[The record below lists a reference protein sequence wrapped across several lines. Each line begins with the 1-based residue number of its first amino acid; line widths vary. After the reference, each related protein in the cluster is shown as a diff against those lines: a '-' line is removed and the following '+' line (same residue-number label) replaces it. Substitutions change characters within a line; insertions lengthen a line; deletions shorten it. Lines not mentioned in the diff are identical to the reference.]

1 MDTASARPNTPA
13 SSPEV
18 NGEHAPPGVPSAPGP
33 DGVPADGKLSRSHFT
48 VIALLLVAAFVVIL
62 NETTMGVALPPIME
76 HFGVSAGVG
85 QWLTTIFMLVM
96 AVVIPM
102 TGFLLQRLGTRGSFL
117 IAMGL
122 FTAGTALA
130 ALAPT
135 FGVLVLARAVQASGT
150 AVMMPL
156 LMTTVM
162 NLVPPSRRGRF
173 MGNVSL
179 VIAAAPALGPTMSG
193 ALVEPLGWRG
203 VFGVM
208 LPISIATLVLG
219 ALMVKDVSE
228 RRRQKLDV
236 LSLPLSALGFGGLV
250 YGLSAMGEGGGAA
263 VHPAIPVTAGLAVLL
278 LFVLRQL
285 KLQRTDD
292 ALMDMRAFR
301 APGFSQS
308 LAAMSV
314 AALGMFGALIILPL
328 VLQQAMKLDP
338 LSTGLIVLPGAI
350 LMGLLGPVVGG
361 WYDRFGPRPLVV
373 PGSVMTVLAMLG
385 LSTVEPD
392 SSWLLVLLS
401 HIVLCLGLSMMFTPL
416 FTTALAGL
424 TPQLYS
430 HGSAALNTVQQVA
443 GAAGT
448 ALFVALF
455 SARSESLAHE
465 GVSAAES
472 LTGGAQLAFLVGAAV
487 LVTALLIG
495 LTLRRPAP
503 AAGDAH
509 GDVRKAAQPAG
520 H

>member
-1 MDTASARPNTPA
+1 MDTASARPNTP
-13 SSPEV
+13 SPEV
-18 NGEHAPPGVPSAPGP
+18 NGEHAPPVTTDPPAAPAAP
-33 DGVPADGKLSRSHFT
+33 VAPADGKLARNHFT

-62 NETTMGVALPPIME
+62 NETTMGVALPPIMD

-85 QWLTTIFMLVM
+85 QWLTTIFMLMM

-135 FGVLVLARAVQASGT
+135 FGVLVVARAVQASGT

-162 NLVPPSRRGRF
+162 NLVPPARRGRF

-193 ALVEPLGWRG
+193 ALVGPLGWRG

-208 LPISIATLVLG
+208 LPISVAALVLG
-219 ALMVKDVSE
+219 AVMVKDVSE
-228 RRRQKLDV
+228 RKRQKLD
-236 LSLPLSALGFGGLV
+236 LPSLPLSALGFGGLV
-250 YGLSAMGEGGGAA
+250 YGLSAMGEGGGAP
-263 VHPAIPVTAGLAVLL
+263 VHPAIPVVGGLAVLT
-278 LFVLRQL
+278 LFAFRQVR
-285 KLQRTDD
+285 LQRTDD

-301 APGFSQS
+301 APGFSKS

-314 AALGMFGALIILPL
+314 AALGMFGALILLPL
-328 VLQQAMKLDP
+328 VLQEAMHLDP

-361 WYDRFGPRPLVV
+361 WYDRVGPRPLVI
-373 PGSVMTVLAMLG
+373 PGSILTILSMLG
-385 LSTVEPD
+385 LSTVQPD
-392 SSWLLVLLS
+392 STWVLILFS
-401 HIVLCLGLSMMFTPL
+401 HIALCLGLSMMFTPL

-424 TPQLYS
+424 TPALYS

-455 SARSESLAHE
+455 SARSESLADE
-465 GVSAAES
+465 GVKGAAA
-472 LTGGAQLAFLVGAAV
+472 LTGGAQLSFLVGAGV

-503 AAGDAH
+503 AAGEVKGAM
-509 GDVRKAAQPAG
+509 PAG

>member
-1 MDTASARPNTPA
+1 T
-13 SSPEV
+13 
-18 NGEHAPPGVPSAPGP
+18 
-33 DGVPADGKLSRSHFT
+33 L
-48 VIALLLVAAFVVIL
+48 IALLLVAAFVVIL

-85 QWLTTIFMLVM
+85 QWLTTIFMLMM

-102 TGFLLQRLGTRGSFL
+102 TGFLLQRLGTRVSFL

-135 FGVLVLARAVQASGT
+135 FGVLVLARVVQASGT
-150 AVMMPL
+150 AVMLPL

-179 VIAAAPALGPTMSG
+179 VIAAAPALGPVMSG

-203 VFGVM
+203 IFGVM
-208 LPISIATLVLG
+208 LPIAAVSLILG

-228 RRRQKLDV
+228 RSRQKLD
-236 LSLPLSALGFGGLV
+236 LPSLPLSALGFGGLV
-250 YGLSAMGEGGGAA
+250 YGLSAMGEGGGAP
-263 VHPAIPVTAGLAVLL
+263 VHPAIPIALGVLILGL
-278 LFVLRQL
+278 FTFRQVR
-285 KLQRTDD
+285 LQRTDD

-301 APGFSQS
+301 APGFSKA

-314 AALGMFGALIILPL
+314 AALGMFGALILLPL
-328 VLQQAMKLDP
+328 VLQEAMDLDP

-350 LMGLLGPVVGG
+350 SMGLLGPVVGG
-361 WYDRFGPRPLVV
+361 WYDRVGPRPLVV
-373 PGSVMTVLAMLG
+373 PGSVLTVLSMLG

-392 SSWLLVLLS
+392 SSWLLVLAS
-401 HIVLCLGLSMMFTPL
+401 HVVLCLGLAMMFTPL

-424 TPQLYS
+424 TPALYS

-455 SARSESLAHE
+455 SARSKSLADQ
-465 GVSAAES
+465 GVPTAES
-472 LTGGAQLAFLVGAAV
+472 LTGGAHLAFLVGAGV
-487 LVTALLIG
+487 LVAGLLIG
-495 LTLRRPAP
+495 LTLRRPEGTTP
-503 AAGDAH
+503 AATG
-509 GDVRKAAQPAG
+509 G